1 MSNKDKKARHA
12 ALREFLIAIPGA
24 FDRAAT
30 ALRWLVVLAAIALA
44 AMVLRMVFAHPGHP
58 PAPPPGGQGDNPSGA
73 LYVRDLGRLPDGRHT
88 FDLVYELVLRNA
100 GEPHVRL
107 VSATERL
114 SIGDPPPAA
123 DVIDL
128 PQAPGAYRQ
137 ATGQWH
143 EVSVRTD
150 HPGQPDQDVL
160 PGHWQIV
167 RAHYRVN
174 ARPDQFAD
182 VAIGYTVDHDA
193 ARGWFTRKGPPDGVA
208 HDEDVQLGAVLRAH
222 CPLGVKVQN
231 GEMRSLCA
239 A

>member
-1 MSNKDKKARHA
+1 MC
-12 ALREFLIAIPGA
+12 AIWGDCPMGGTRLTW
-24 FDRAAT
+24 FTNWCCAT
-30 ALRWLVVLAAIALA
+30 PESHTCGLSSRLSGCRLAI
-44 AMVLRMVFAHPGHP
+44 RP
-58 PAPPPGGQGDNPSGA
+58 PA
-73 LYVRDLGRLPDGRHT
+73 
-88 FDLVYELVLRNA
+88 
-100 GEPHVRL
+100 
-107 VSATERL
+107 
-114 SIGDPPPAA
+114 
-123 DVIDL
+123 
-128 PQAPGAYRQ
+128 
-137 ATGQWH
+137 

-182 VAIGYTVDHDA
+182 VAIGYTLDHDA